1 MITQVTENVY
11 WVGVVD
17 WSLRQF
23 HGHELSTHRGS
34 TYNSYLIN
42 DQKVVLV
49 DTVWDPFKDQLIENI
64 KEIIDPAKI
73 DYVVANHS
81 EVDHAG
87 SLPEV
92 MRHAVNAELIMSKRG
107 EDSFQGHFHH
117 SWKYRSVETGDTL
130 DIGKNKLVFIE
141 APMLHWPDSMF
152 TYMTGDNILM
162 PNDAFGQHYASAFR
176 FNDEVDNEELYDEAL
191 KYYANILTPYSNLVP
206 KKIDELLAMNVPVDV
221 IAPSHGVIW
230 RNNPLQIVEKYS
242 EWAAQNP
249 EPRATILYDTMW
261 NATQKMAEA
270 IGDGLADEGVDYK
283 ILHAAT
289 TDRNDALVEVFK
301 SRTIAIGSPTLN
313 YGVLPTIA
321 PLLEDLRGLRFKNKI
336 GAAFGSYGWSGE
348 SVKMIEEHFEKCK
361 IPVVREGIRCKWQP
375 STQDLE
381 NCRSYGRALGSETK
395 KVIT

>member
-395 KVIT
+395 KTI